1 MAGFNVLPLLLSN
14 IQKTLCDVLLN
25 DGFEEHTH
33 DAILLV
39 FMMRMFILPIY
50 QFISSTSALFVSQNE
65 NENIGCKIHVYLFVY
80 G

>member
-39 FMMRMFILPIY
+39 FIMRVFILPIY
-50 QFISSTSALFVSQNE
+50 QLMVSPGSLFISQNE
-65 NENIGCKIHVYLFVY
+65 K
-80 G
+80 